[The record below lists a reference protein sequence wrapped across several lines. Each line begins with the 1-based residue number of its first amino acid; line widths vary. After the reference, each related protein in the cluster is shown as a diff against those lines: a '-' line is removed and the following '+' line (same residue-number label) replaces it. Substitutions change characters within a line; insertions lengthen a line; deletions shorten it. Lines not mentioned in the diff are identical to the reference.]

1 MNPKHASPLKRD
13 FGNIKIAH
21 NMLNITRKIKQRLI
35 DLLSKNTFLAIT
47 IEKYLEHKVIFKLR
61 KQFPRTNINL
71 NSSFILKN
79 LACLEIKENVVIAA
93 YNVICVLDQFENS
106 QENSKLT
113 IGDGTYIGES
123 NNIRAAGGSISIGS
137 NCLISQQVSIIATD
151 HGINKDE
158 LIKSQKWVKKGD
170 IVIGD
175 DVWIGCSSQI
185 LSGVTIGNGA
195 VIAAGSLVNK
205 DVAPYSI
212 VAGIPAKFIKYRD

>member
-1 MNPKHASPLKRD
+1 MRNIIQRFKHNFIL
-13 FGNIKIAH
+13 F
-21 NMLNITRKIKQRLI
+21 
-35 DLLSKNTFLAIT
+35 LSKNTFLAILF
-47 IEKYLEHKVIFKLR
+47 ENYFEHKLIFKLR
-61 KQFPRTNINL
+61 KKFPKTLIHL
-71 NSSFILKN
+71 NNSFILKN
-79 LACLEIKENVVIAA
+79 NKCIELKENVVIGA

-106 QENSKLT
+106 QEKSILT

-137 NCLISQQVSIIATD
+137 NCLISQQVSIIASD

-158 LIKSQKWVKKGD
+158 LMKSQKWVKKGD

>member
-1 MNPKHASPLKRD
+1 MRNIIRRIKHNFIL
-13 FGNIKIAH
+13 F
-21 NMLNITRKIKQRLI
+21 
-35 DLLSKNTFLAIT
+35 LSKNTFLAILF
-47 IEKYLEHKVIFKLR
+47 ENYFEHKLIFKLR
-61 KQFPRTNINL
+61 KQFPKTLINL
-71 NSSFILKN
+71 NNSFILKN
-79 LACLEIKENVVIAA
+79 NECIDLKENVVIGA

-106 QENSKLT
+106 QENSVLT

-151 HGINKDE
+151 HGINKDQ
-158 LIKSQKWVKKGD
+158 LMKSQNWVKKGD

-205 DVAPYSI
+205 DVEPYSI

>member
-1 MNPKHASPLKRD
+1 MKKILAKLNGKIIAFLSRSTFFSFIFEKYFEFKVINSLRKRFPTITLD
-13 FGNIKIAH
+13 SKSSFLFKNIDEIKI
-21 NMLNITRKIKQRLI
+21 
-35 DLLSKNTFLAIT
+35 D
-47 IEKYLEHKVIFKLR
+47 KY
-61 KQFPRTNINL
+61 
-71 NSSFILKN
+71 
-79 LACLEIKENVVIAA
+79 VVISA

-106 QENSKLT
+106 SENSKLT
-113 IGDGTYIGES
+113 IGEGTYIGES

-151 HGINKDE
+151 HGIKKDE
-158 LIKSQKWVKKGD
+158 LMKSQKWVKKGD

-185 LSGVTIGNGA
+185 LSGVTIGTGA

-212 VAGIPAKFIKYRD
+212 VAGIPAKFVKYRD

>member
-1 MNPKHASPLKRD
+1 MKKILAKLKGLTITFLSRSTFFSFIFEKYFEYKVINSIRKSFPTITLD
-13 FGNIKIAH
+13 SKNSFLFKNIDDIKIC
-21 NMLNITRKIKQRLI
+21 
-35 DLLSKNTFLAIT
+35 
-47 IEKYLEHKVIFKLR
+47 KY
-61 KQFPRTNINL
+61 
-71 NSSFILKN
+71 
-79 LACLEIKENVVIAA
+79 VVIGA

-106 QENSKLT
+106 HEKSILT

-123 NNIRAAGGSISIGS
+123 NNIRAAGGSISIGN

-151 HGINKDE
+151 HGINKDQ
-158 LIKSQKWVKKGD
+158 LMKSQKWVKKGD

-205 DVAPYSI
+205 DVEPYSI